1 MKSRLGEEA
10 LSVSICQPS
19 AFKQLEEQRDSST
32 SVNKLIFLK
41 LIGSDIL
48 I

>member
-1 MKSRLGEEA
+1 MKSRLGDEA
-10 LSVSICQPS
+10 LSVSICQSS
-19 AFKQLEEQRDSST
+19 AFKQLEEQQDGST

-41 LIGSDIL
+41 LTGSDSL